1 MATIKVKLTVDST
14 DVLPYI
20 LKISETKD
28 ISTASDANANVAQ
41 SGQLAVS
48 TTAITINTEI
58 DGGIDDRAL
67 VYVKNTGAIAGA
79 AAADANIIV
88 SDEGTA
94 ILDIAP
100 GELCFM
106 PYNGGANSTLT
117 VSTASGTG
125 YCNFFIAELT

>member
-100 GELCFM
+100 GEFCFM